1 MCPQKLKTLLLITFW
16 KPLTKL
22 NATIITATL
31 IMVAVIAK
39 PIINREK
46 VFCLLKAIR
55 FAINEE
61 TFKTLNLVSC
71 KTNFF

>member
-22 NATIITATL
+22 NATIMTATL
-31 IMVAVIAK
+31 IIVAVIASR
-39 PIINREK
+39 IINLEK

-55 FAINEE
+55 LAIKED
-61 TFKTLNLVSC
+61 TFNQHKFGIL
-71 KTNFF
+71 

>member
-31 IMVAVIAK
+31 IVVAVIARL
-39 PIINREK
+39 IINREK

-55 FAINEE
+55 PAIKDD
-61 TFKTLNLVSC
+61 TFNRHKFGIL
-71 KTNFF
+71 

>member
-1 MCPQKLKTLLLITFW
+1 MP
-16 KPLTKL
+16 
-22 NATIITATL
+22 TL

-55 FAINEE
+55 FAIKEE
-61 TFKTLNLVSC
+61 TFKPGIFGIL
-71 KTNFF
+71 